1 MKKIAVFPGSFSP
14 FTIGHKSIIDK
25 TLPIFD
31 KIIIAIGANSEK
43 EEMFSVNQRINW
55 IKSVYKNNTKIF
67 IDQYQGL
74 TVDYC
79 IKSGA
84 KYIIRGLRN
93 ENDFKY
99 EHEILKVNK
108 KLSQDINTIF
118 IISDKKYHEISST
131 KIRNMLN
138 NGEDPNIF
146 LPKEIKL

>member
-31 KIIIAIGANSEK
+31 KIIIAIGTNSEK
-43 EEMFSVNQRINW
+43 EEIFSVNQRINW
-55 IKSVYKNNTKIF
+55 ITSVYKNNTKIF

-108 KLSQDINTIF
+108 KLSQEINTIF

-131 KIRNMLN
+131 KIRKMLN
-138 NGEDPNIF
+138 NGEDPNMF

>member
-1 MKKIAVFPGSFSP
+1 MKKIAVFPGSLSP

-31 KIIIAIGANSEK
+31 KIIIAIGTNSEK
-43 EEMFSVNQRINW
+43 EEIFSVNQRINW

-67 IDQYQGL
+67 IDQYKGL

-108 KLSQDINTIF
+108 KLSQEINTIF

-131 KIRNMLN
+131 KIRKMLN